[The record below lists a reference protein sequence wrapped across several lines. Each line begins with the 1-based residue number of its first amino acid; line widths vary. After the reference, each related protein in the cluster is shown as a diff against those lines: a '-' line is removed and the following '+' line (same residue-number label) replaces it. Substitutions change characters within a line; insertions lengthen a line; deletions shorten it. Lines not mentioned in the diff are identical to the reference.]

1 MSETDYVPTQKLYEL
16 RYEPCASMK
25 NKPGNLSMKC
35 GRVFMRTSIP
45 KDAIRYD
52 CPSCGRKP
60 IITVKK
66 EE

>member
-1 MSETDYVPTQKLYEL
+1 MLSV
-16 RYEPCASMK
+16 CASMK